1 MLNGIFEIHDAL
13 DAILLGSFLFGLVFS
28 TLSLIIGAA
37 DVGVGHFGH
46 GEFGHAGHGG
56 HSGHGGGHDADHVAP
71 LSIATVLAFLTWF
84 GGAGYFFRNGVAWSV
99 WASLLGAIVLGF
111 VGGGL
116 IYQLLT
122 VVRRGERVLD
132 PEQERIVGA
141 LGRITSSI
149 REGGTGEITYELRG
163 VRQVSAARSASGG
176 AIGRGDEVVVLRYE
190 RGIAFVAP
198 FNELYDE
205 QPAVAAHVPASDSN
219 VS

>member
-13 DAILLGSFLFGLVFS
+13 DAFLLGSFFFGLVFS
-28 TLSLIIGAA
+28 TLTLIVGAA
-37 DVGVGHFGH
+37 DVGIGHFGH
-46 GEFGHAGHGG
+46 AEFGHAGHAG
-56 HSGHGGGHDADHVAP
+56 HASGHDADHVAP
-71 LSIATVLAFLTWF
+71 LSVATVLAFLTWF
-84 GGAGYFFRNGVAWSV
+84 GGAGYFFRNGVSWPL
-99 WASLLGAIVLGF
+99 WGSLVGAVVLGF

-132 PEQERIVGA
+132 PEQERIVGS
-141 LGRITSSI
+141 LGRVTSSI

-163 VRQVSAARSASGG
+163 VRQVSAARSDSGA

-198 FNELYDE
+198 FDELYE
-205 QPAVAAHVPASDSN
+205 GPAPAAQVPAPESS

>member
-46 GEFGHAGHGG
+46 GEFGHAGHA
-56 HSGHGGGHDADHVAP
+56 GGHDADHVAP

-84 GGAGYFFRNGVAWSV
+84 GGAGYFFRNGVAWSL
-99 WASLLGAIVLGF
+99 WASLLGAVVLGL
-111 VGGGL
+111 VGGGM

-132 PEQERIVGA
+132 PEQERIVGS

-163 VRQVSAARSASGG
+163 VRQVSAARSESGV

-198 FNELYDE
+198 FAELYE
-205 QPAVAAHVPASDSN
+205 GQPAAVGQVSARESN

>member
-1 MLNGIFEIHDAL
+1 VLNGIFEIHDAL

-28 TLSLIIGAA
+28 TLTLIVGAA

-46 GEFGHAGHGG
+46 SEFGHGG
-56 HSGHGGGHDADHVAP
+56 HAGGHDADHVAP
-71 LSIATVLAFLTWF
+71 LSVATVLAFLTWF
-84 GGAGYFFRNGVAWSV
+84 GGAGYFFRNGVAWSL

-132 PEQERIVGA
+132 PEQERIVGS

-163 VRQVSAARSASGG
+163 VRQVSAARSESGA
-176 AIGRGDEVVVLRYE
+176 AIDRGDEVVVLRYE

-198 FNELYDE
+198 FAELYEE
-205 QPAVAAHVPASDSN
+205 QPAAVAHVPARDSN